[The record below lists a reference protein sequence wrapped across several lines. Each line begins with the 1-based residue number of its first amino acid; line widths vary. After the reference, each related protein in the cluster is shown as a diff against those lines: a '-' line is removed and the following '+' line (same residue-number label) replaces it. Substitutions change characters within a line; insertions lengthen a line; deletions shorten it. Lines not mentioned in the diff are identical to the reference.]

1 MKKDKTK
8 ILNVVFVIKIINL
21 NQVNYNV
28 HTNFVFIVYLNGFK
42 IQKNVQFVGK
52 KLNL

>member
-8 ILNVVFVIKIINL
+8 VLNVVFVIKITNL
-21 NQVNYNV
+21 KLVNYNV
-28 HTNFVFIVYLNGFK
+28 LTNFVFIVYQNGFK
-42 IQKNVQFVGK
+42 IQKNVQFVDK